1 MKLRWEAGV
10 ENVPTFLC
18 ILQLSDT
25 LLSTDLAREKIYS
38 LPSALS
44 FRILSV
50 PWEWRLSLW
59 LKYLFIF
66 VPSDSRYVKLKVK
79 CAELKL
85 EQ

>member
-38 LPSALS
+38 LPICLKFPYLERTLRMEIRSVTEIS
-44 FRILSV
+44 F
-50 PWEWRLSLW
+50 
-59 LKYLFIF
+59 YF
-66 VPSDSRYVKLKVK
+66 
-79 CAELKL
+79 CAFRQPLCETQS
-85 EQ
+85 EMC